1 MQRHMDSLPGPDG
14 ALLYA
19 APPIPTSLQRC
30 RPMKPLVLSSLLTF
44 GLALSGSTAAAQLT
58 AAPDFTGIDHWI
70 NSPPL
75 TMASLH
81 GKVVLVDFWAYSCIN
96 CVRELPH
103 VEHLYETYKDKGL
116 MVVGVHAPEFDF
128 EKNPADV
135 TAAVKQLGITFP
147 VAMDSEHATWSAWH
161 NQYWPAEYLF
171 DQNGQLIGHQYGEG
185 GYLRMENAIRALLGL
200 NTLSGAD
207 AASGI
212 PADGDSPEM
221 LLGTAAQSGLDKS
234 EDGSKGVRHFSAGQP
249 EPNHYTLGGVWR
261 ITDEC
266 AELAGDQGNIELRF
280 RATKLNMV
288 ANANTPITLEVTIDG
303 KLQPPVVVQG
313 SRLYTLFESATD
325 GSHVLKLHI
334 PAKGLQVYSFS
345 FG

>member
-1 MQRHMDSLPGPDG
+1 MPVRSL
-14 ALLYA
+14 AFLL
-19 APPIPTSLQRC
+19 L
-30 RPMKPLVLSSLLTF
+30 LSCGVVT
-44 GLALSGSTAAAQLT
+44 ARIAAAQE
-58 AAPDFTGIDHWI
+58 FTGIDHWI

-75 TMASLH
+75 TMAGLH

-128 EKNPADV
+128 EKNPSDV
-135 TAAVKQLGITFP
+135 TAAVQQLGITFP

-171 DQNGQLIGHQYGEG
+171 DRNGQLIGHQYGEG
-185 GYLRMENAIRALLGL
+185 NYQRMENAIRMLLGL
-200 NTLSGAD
+200 NTLSGAEP
-207 AASGI
+207 ASGI

-221 LLGTAAQSGLDKS
+221 LLGTAAQTGLDSS
-234 EDGSKGVRHFSAGQP
+234 EDGSKGLRHFSAGQP
-249 EPNHYTLGGVWR
+249 EPNHYALSGIWR

-266 AELAGDQGNIELRF
+266 AELAGSQGNVELRF
-280 RATKLNMV
+280 KATKLHMV

-303 KLQPPVVVQG
+303 KPQPPVTVQG
-313 SRLYTLFESATD
+313 SRLYTLFESSAD
-325 GSHVLKLHI
+325 GSHLLKLHI
-334 PAKGLQVYSFS
+334 PAKGLQIYSFS

>member
-1 MQRHMDSLPGPDG
+1 MDSLPGPDG

-19 APPIPTSLQRC
+19 ALPIPTSVQRC

-116 MVVGVHAPEFDF
+116 MVVGVHSPEFDF
-128 EKNPADV
+128 EKNPSNV
-135 TAAVKQLGITFP
+135 TTAVQRLNVTFP
-147 VAMDSEHATWSAWH
+147 VAMDSGHATWSAWH
-161 NQYWPAEYLF
+161 NQYWPAEYLI

-185 GYLRMENAIRALLGL
+185 GYLRMENAIRTLLGL
-200 NTLSGAD
+200 SALPDTGAT
-207 AASGI
+207 
-212 PADGDSPEM
+212 DGDATTDGDTPEM
-221 LLGTAAQSGLDKS
+221 LLGTEAQTGLDSS
-234 EDGSKGVRHFSAGQP
+234 EDGHNGLRRFPTAGQP
-249 EPNHYTLGGVWR
+249 APNHYALTGLWR

-266 AELAGDQGNIELRF
+266 AALAGSEGSIAMRF
-280 RATKLNMV
+280 KATKLYMV
-288 ANANTPITLEVTIDG
+288 ANADTPITLEVTVDG
-303 KLQPPVVVQG
+303 KLQPPVTVQG
-313 SRLYTLFESATD
+313 SHLYTLFDGRAD
-325 GSHVLKLHI
+325 GSHLLKLHI

>member
-1 MQRHMDSLPGPDG
+1 MKLPTCTTLAFLLLLSCGIG
-14 ALLYA
+14 ATQA
-19 APPIPTSLQRC
+19 A
-30 RPMKPLVLSSLLTF
+30 
-44 GLALSGSTAAAQLT
+44 TA
-58 AAPDFTGIDHWI
+58 PEFTGIDHWI

-75 TMASLH
+75 TMVGLR

-103 VEHLYETYKDKGL
+103 VERLYQTYKDKGL

-128 EKNPADV
+128 EKNPSDV
-135 TAAVKQLGITFP
+135 TAAVQRMGITFP
-147 VAMDSEHATWSAWH
+147 VAMDSGRATWSAWH

-185 GYLRMENAIRALLGL
+185 GYQRMENAIRTLLGL
-200 NTLSGAD
+200 NTLSGAEP
-207 AASGI
+207 ASGI

-221 LLGTAAQSGLDKS
+221 LLGTAAQTGLDSS
-234 EDGSKGVRHFSAGQP
+234 EDGSKGLRHFSVGQP
-249 EPNHYTLGGVWR
+249 EPNHYALSGIWR

-266 AELAGDQGNIELRF
+266 AELAGSQGNIELRF
-280 RATKLNMV
+280 KASKLNMV

-313 SRLYTLFESATD
+313 SRLYTLFDSNTD